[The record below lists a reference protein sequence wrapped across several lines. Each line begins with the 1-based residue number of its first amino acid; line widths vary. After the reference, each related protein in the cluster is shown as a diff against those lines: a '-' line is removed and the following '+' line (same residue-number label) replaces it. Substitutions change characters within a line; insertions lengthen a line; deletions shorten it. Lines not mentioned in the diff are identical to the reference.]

1 MFVCFPAFRSVW
13 GLWFRRQAEICHAL
27 IMVVEK
33 TVVIM
38 IAAKAGLLKPC
49 VFSTSTIEPISGW
62 FPRWGRGKSVDALI
76 FEHLWNRWRSECM
89 PTMLPYVTYKW
100 MYLGSHKLQPSPF
113 RVGNKH
119 QTTSIDRSKQWLPI
133 PKLRGNRLNSCGSN
147 NAIFH
152 PPVITILL
160 GGMMP
165 PFPVMKVFQVLMEI
179 TWSLHPKKTTQAMAL
194 S

>member
-1 MFVCFPAFRSVW
+1 MDPEITPGPQLPIHPRWMEYPQSDLKIKGIAVRIIVITAIILALMFVCFPAFRSVW

-89 PTMLPYVTYKW
+89 HTMLPYVTYKW

-133 PKLRGNRLNSCGSN
+133 PKLRGNRLNSCG
-147 NAIFH
+147 
-152 PPVITILL
+152 
-160 GGMMP
+160 
-165 PFPVMKVFQVLMEI
+165 
-179 TWSLHPKKTTQAMAL
+179 
-194 S
+194 